1 MLPRSCVGR
10 YYATLTPALKG
21 FARTWEFPEIQKS
34 PEMIAAIKASPT
46 FMTTG
51 ADNALS
57 NGRIPSIG
65 NGSSTL
71 TPLFCRNA

>member
-1 MLPRSCVGR
+1 
-10 YYATLTPALKG
+10 
-21 FARTWEFPEIQKS
+21 
-34 PEMIAAIKASPT
+34 MIAAIKASPT